1 MAPIVG
7 IVVGMSMIVSAFAR
21 GFQASGPEQTAG
33 SQATKADAPK
43 SVVVKRGSEKP
54 AAGRSGGL
62 FTGKAGVDRLFP
74 AKDPS
79 RVAVA
84 SVAFEPGARTV
95 WHSQPLGQTL
105 VVTHGIGWMQG
116 WGGEVQEIRAGDVVN
131 TPPNQKHWHGAT
143 ATTSMTHISI
153 VEHLDGKNVEAM
165 ERVGDEE
172 YRP

>member
-84 SVAFEPGARTV
+84 SVTFGPGARTV
-95 WHSQPLGQTL
+95 WHSHPLGQTL
-105 VVTHGIGWMQG
+105 VVTHGTGW
-116 WGGEVQEIRAGDVVN
+116 VQALGRQRSRRFGRAMSLILRRTKSTG
-131 TPPNQKHWHGAT
+131 TEPRRRRA
-143 ATTSMTHISI
+143 
-153 VEHLDGKNVEAM
+153 
-165 ERVGDEE
+165 
-172 YRP
+172 